1 MRRKPGRSFCAVM
14 AERGCL
20 QMRRPLLVCWYR
32 QCEGGDMTINLKTVE
47 ELIKEIELADPI
59 DWGMLRIDEEDATR
73 LIASSVVEH
82 YEENIKPMTEIDRE
96 YVVISSIAKLTLENF
111 VLNIKLAQATG
122 TGG

>member
-1 MRRKPGRSFCAVM
+1 
-14 AERGCL
+14 
-20 QMRRPLLVCWYR
+20 
-32 QCEGGDMTINLKTVE
+32 MTMNLKAVE

-82 YEENIKPMTEIDRE
+82 YEENIKPMAETDRD
-96 YVVISSIAKLTLENF
+96 YVLVSSIAKLTLENL

-122 TGG
+122 AGG

>member
-1 MRRKPGRSFCAVM
+1 
-14 AERGCL
+14 
-20 QMRRPLLVCWYR
+20 
-32 QCEGGDMTINLKTVE
+32 MTINLKTVE

>member
-1 MRRKPGRSFCAVM
+1 
-14 AERGCL
+14 
-20 QMRRPLLVCWYR
+20 
-32 QCEGGDMTINLKTVE
+32 MTINLKTVE

-82 YEENIKPMTEIDRE
+82 YEENIRPMAETDRE
-96 YVVISSIAKLTLENF
+96 YVVVSSIAKLTLENF

-122 TGG
+122 AGS